1 MRYLG
6 EKANSMSNNKEV
18 QVVSCTFQ
26 DLMNTHLKGI
36 NIPNSGVK
44 GVLNIPEYQRP
55 YVWKEKQINRLLND
69 LHEYQQWQDEEKP
82 LFYLGSI
89 ILHQAEEKLN
99 IIDGQQRITT
109 MLMLGKIQSSAF
121 QSGIEY
127 KTSITVKNIKKNLSY
142 LKAVK
147 KKEIYEYK
155 HCSIIE
161 KLDFSQINI
170 TLVVTDTEDLAYTF
184 FETQNT
190 GGVRLSGSD
199 IVKAHHLRAIQSKK
213 IVNYQARR
221 WEQMDSDKVEHIMQY
236 LGKIRYWDNRHWRRF
251 PFYRDT
257 KGIKSELIDE
267 FTERTLKTGEDI
279 SYHYSAVKFENGRQL
294 QMYES
299 QYKQLKQPLW
309 DGNNSMDYINEYI
322 DLYDLLFSREKKDYR
337 VPDSFYE
344 FVEKL
349 MHGHSGTLFLKELLE
364 VAIITYVSRFGLYKI
379 TESALWLYR
388 FVYSLRVSTGRNVRE
403 DSVFKLVYEHQ
414 FIDNILEVFT
424 VDQLHNFLKRF
435 SYIFNIDNTDENQSK
450 DKHTQTL
457 IQYFGKDRIKNI
469 KEYVADPKQ
478 FDKDLTNA
486 ILNTIKS
493 QNDAE

>member
-1 MRYLG
+1 MG
-6 EKANSMSNNKEV
+6 ENKDV
-18 QVVSCTFQ
+18 QVISCTLQ
-26 DLMNTHLKGI
+26 DLLNAHLTSTS
-36 NIPNSGVK
+36 IPNSEIK
-44 GVLNIPEYQRP
+44 GQLTIPEYQRP
-55 YVWKEKQINRLLND
+55 YVWTQKQINRLLND
-69 LHEYQQWQDEEKP
+69 LHEYQQWKDEEKP

-89 ILHQAEEKLN
+89 ILHQDGNKLN

-109 MLMLGKIQSSAF
+109 MLMLGKIQSPHF
-121 QSGIEY
+121 TTGLEY
-127 KTSITVKNIKKNLSY
+127 KTSLTVQNIKRNLSY

-147 KKEIYEYK
+147 EKEIYEYK
-155 HCSIIE
+155 YCNIIE
-161 KLDFSQINI
+161 QLDFSKINI
-170 TLVVTDTEDLAYTF
+170 TLVVTSTEDLAYTF

-190 GGVRLSGSD
+190 GGIRLSGSD
-199 IVKAHHLRAIQSKK
+199 IVKAHHLRAIPSKK

-221 WEQMDSDKVEHIMQY
+221 WEQMESEKVDHIIQY

-251 PFYRDT
+251 PFYRDAR
-257 KGIKSELIDE
+257 GIKSELLDE

-322 DLYDLLFSREKKDYR
+322 DLYDLLFNKEKRDHR

-344 FVEKL
+344 FAEKL
-349 MHGHSGTLFLKELLE
+349 MHGLSGTIFLKELLE
-364 VAIITYVSRFGLYKI
+364 VAIITYVSRFGFHRI

-403 DSVFKLVYEHQ
+403 DSVFKLVYDNQ

-424 VDQLHNFLKRF
+424 VEQLHHYLKRF
-435 SYIFNIDNTDENQSK
+435 SYVFNTDNSEENQSK
-450 DKHTQTL
+450 DRH
-457 IQYFGKDRIKNI
+457 IQSLLAYFGTNTINPI
-469 KEYVADPKQ
+469 TEYVSNPKQ
-478 FDKDLTNA
+478 FDKDLTVA
-486 ILNTIKS
+486 ISNKIKLL
-493 QNDAE
+493 QDGE

>member
-1 MRYLG
+1 M
-6 EKANSMSNNKEV
+6 KSKKDV
-18 QVVSCTFQ
+18 QVISCTFQ
-26 DLMNTHLKGI
+26 NLLDAHLNGTA
-36 NIPNSGVK
+36 IPNSEIK
-44 GVLNIPEYQRP
+44 GTLTIPEYQRP

-69 LHEYQQWQDEEKP
+69 LNEYQEWKEEDKP

-89 ILHQAEEKLN
+89 ILHQDGNKLN
-99 IIDGQQRITT
+99 VIDGQQRITT
-109 MLMLGKIQSSAF
+109 MLMMGKIQSSVF
-121 QSGIEY
+121 TTGLEY
-127 KTSITVKNIKKNLSY
+127 KTSLTVQNIKKNLSY

-147 KKEIYEYK
+147 EKEIYEYR
-155 HCSIIE
+155 HCKIIE
-161 KLDFSQINI
+161 QLDFSQINI
-170 TLVVTDTEDLAYTF
+170 TLVVTATEDLAYTF

-190 GGVRLSGSD
+190 GGIRLSGSD
-199 IVKAHHLRAIQSKK
+199 IVKAHHLRAIPSKK

-221 WEQMDSDKVEHIMQY
+221 WEQMESEKVEHIMQY

-251 PFYRDT
+251 PFYRDAR
-257 KGIKSELIDE
+257 GIKSELLDE

-322 DLYDLLFSREKKDYR
+322 DLYDLLFNKEKRDHR

-349 MHGHSGTLFLKELLE
+349 MHGHSGTIFLKELLE
-364 VAIITYVSRFGLYKI
+364 VAIITYVSRFGFHRI

-403 DSVFKLVYEHQ
+403 DSVFKLVYDHQ

-424 VDQLHNFLKRF
+424 VEQLHHYLKRF
-435 SYIFNIDNTDENQSK
+435 SYVFNTDNSEENQSK
-450 DKHTQTL
+450 DKH
-457 IQYFGKDRIKNI
+457 IQSLKAYFGNNSIHKIGD
-469 KEYVADPKQ
+469 YVANPKQ
-478 FDKDLTNA
+478 FDKDLTDA
-486 ILNTIKS
+486 ISNQIKT
-493 QNDAE
+493 QQDGE

>member
-1 MRYLG
+1 MR
-6 EKANSMSNNKEV
+6 ENNEV
-18 QVVSCTFQ
+18 KVISCTFQ
-26 DLMNTHLKGI
+26 DLINAHLNGTA
-36 NIPNSGVK
+36 IPNSEIK
-44 GVLNIPEYQRP
+44 GTLTIPEYQRP
-55 YVWKEKQINRLLND
+55 YVWTEKQINRLLND
-69 LHEYQQWQDEEKP
+69 LQEYQQWEEEEKP

-89 ILHQAEEKLN
+89 ILHQDDNKLN

-109 MLMLGKIQSSAF
+109 MLMMGKIQSPDF
-121 QSGIEY
+121 KTGLEY
-127 KTSITVKNIKKNLSY
+127 KTSITVQNIKKNLSY

-147 KKEIYEYK
+147 EKDIYEYK
-155 HCSIIE
+155 HCNILE
-161 KLDFSQINI
+161 QLDFSKINI
-170 TLVVTDTEDLAYTF
+170 TLVVTATEDLAYTF

-190 GGVRLSGSD
+190 GGIRLRGSD
-199 IVKAHHLRAIQSKK
+199 IVKAHHLRAISTKK

-221 WEQMDSDKVEHIMQY
+221 WEQMESEKVEHIMQY

-251 PFYRDT
+251 PFYRDSR
-257 KGIKSELIDE
+257 GIKSELLDE
-267 FTERTLKTGEDI
+267 FTERTIKTGEDI

-322 DLYDLLFSREKKDYR
+322 DLYDLLFNKEKRDHR

-349 MHGHSGTLFLKELLE
+349 MHGNSGTIFLKELLE
-364 VAIITYVSRFGLYKI
+364 VAIITYVSRFGFHRI

-403 DSVFKLVYEHQ
+403 DSVFKFVYNHQ

-424 VDQLHNFLKRF
+424 VEQLHHYLKRF
-435 SYIFNIDNTDENQSK
+435 SYTFNTDNSEANQSK
-450 DKHTQTL
+450 DKH
-457 IQYFGKDRIKNI
+457 IQSLSAFFGNNAIHKISN
-469 KEYVADPKQ
+469 YVANAKQ
-478 FDKDLTNA
+478 FDKDLTDA
-486 ILNTIKS
+486 IYNKIKL
-493 QNDAE
+493 QQDGE

>member
-1 MRYLG
+1 MQI
-6 EKANSMSNNKEV
+6 KEV
-18 QVVSCTFQ
+18 QVISCTFQ
-26 DLMNTHLKGI
+26 ELLNAHLDGLV
-36 NIPNSGVK
+36 IPNSEIK
-44 GVLNIPEYQRP
+44 GRLTIPEYQRP
-55 YVWKEKQINRLLND
+55 YVWTEKQINRLLND
-69 LHEYQQWQDEEKP
+69 LHEYQEWKEEAKP

-89 ILHQAEEKLN
+89 ILHQDGEKLN

-109 MLMLGKIQSSAF
+109 MLMLGKIKSHDFTTDLA
-121 QSGIEY
+121 Y
-127 KTSITVKNIKKNLSY
+127 KTSLTVQNIRENLSY
-142 LKAVK
+142 LKAVHE
-147 KKEIYEYK
+147 KEIYEYQ
-155 HCSIIE
+155 HSEIIE
-161 KLDFSQINI
+161 QLDFSQINI
-170 TLVVTDTEDLAYTF
+170 TLVVTATEDLAYTF

-190 GGVRLSGSD
+190 GGIRLSGSD
-199 IVKAHHLRAIQSKK
+199 VVKAHHLRAIPSKK

-221 WEQMDSDKVEHIMQY
+221 WEQMESGKVEHIMQY

-251 PFYRDT
+251 PFYRDAR
-257 KGIKSELIDE
+257 GIKNELLDE

-322 DLYDLLFSREKKDYR
+322 DLYDLLFNKEKRDHR

-349 MHGHSGTLFLKELLE
+349 LHDQSGTIFLKELLE
-364 VAIITYVSRFGLYKI
+364 VAIITYVSRFGFHRI

-403 DSVFKLVYEHQ
+403 DSVFKMVYDHQ

-424 VDQLHNFLKRF
+424 VEQLHHYLKRF
-435 SYIFNIDNTDENQSK
+435 TYTFNTDNSEPNQSK
-450 DKHTQTL
+450 GKHIQTL
-457 IQYFGKDRIKNI
+457 SNYFGKDAI
-469 KEYVADPKQ
+469 KEISEYVSNTKQ
-478 FDKDLTNA
+478 FDKDLIAA
-486 ILNTIKS
+486 ISKIINS
-493 QNDAE
+493 QKDGE

>member
-1 MRYLG
+1 MR
-6 EKANSMSNNKEV
+6 ENNEV
-18 QVVSCTFQ
+18 QVISCTFQ
-26 DLMNTHLKGI
+26 DLLNAHLNGTA
-36 NIPNSGVK
+36 IPNSEIK
-44 GVLNIPEYQRP
+44 GKLTIPEYQRP
-55 YVWKEKQINRLLND
+55 YVWTEKQINRLLND
-69 LHEYQQWQDEEKP
+69 LQEYQQWEEEEKP

-89 ILHQAEEKLN
+89 ILHQDDNKLN

-109 MLMLGKIQSSAF
+109 MLMMGKIQSPDF
-121 QSGIEY
+121 KTGLEY
-127 KTSITVKNIKKNLSY
+127 KTSITVQNIKKNLSY

-147 KKEIYEYK
+147 EKDIYEYK
-155 HCSIIE
+155 HCNILE
-161 KLDFSQINI
+161 QLDFSKINI
-170 TLVVTDTEDLAYTF
+170 TLVVTATEDLAYTF

-190 GGVRLSGSD
+190 GGIRLRGSD
-199 IVKAHHLRAIQSKK
+199 IVKAHHLRAISTKK

-221 WEQMDSDKVEHIMQY
+221 WEQMESEKVEHIMQY

-251 PFYRDT
+251 PFYRDSR
-257 KGIKSELIDE
+257 GIKSELLDE
-267 FTERTLKTGEDI
+267 FTERTIKTGEDI

-322 DLYDLLFSREKKDYR
+322 DLYDLLFNKEKRDHR
-337 VPDSFYE
+337 VPDTFYE

-349 MHGHSGTLFLKELLE
+349 MHGNSGTIFLKELLE
-364 VAIITYVSRFGLYKI
+364 VAIITYVSRFGFHRI

-403 DSVFKLVYEHQ
+403 DSVFKFVYNNQ

-424 VDQLHNFLKRF
+424 VDQLHHYLKSF
-435 SYIFNIDNTDENQSK
+435 SYVFNTDNSEKNQSK
-450 DKHTQTL
+450 DKH
-457 IQYFGKDRIKNI
+457 IQSLTTFFGNDSILEI
-469 KEYVADPKQ
+469 DEYVENPKQ

-486 ILNTIKS
+486 ISKKINLR
-493 QNDAE
+493 QDGE